1 MLRGKKLTRAS
12 TGARVTDRAR
22 RRILRKM
29 VPGTVP
35 IVGKATVPKTDPG
48 TETEVE
54 CNEAAKARVELRR
67 ATVAP
72 RAAEQVA
79 DATDRMKIPSV
90 MRCAPITRRT
100 EMKKT
105 TMTIFLICMLSLPF
119 VSSSFA
125 QKGGKGNGKGGGN
138 QGNKGQ
144 AGTCEMV
151 AALPLE
157 DLSGAEEHYI
167 TLMREEEKLARD
179 VYLTLSE
186 DWDLAIFANIAGS
199 EQRHMDAVGS
209 LIAKYGLIDPVVDD
223 TVGAFTDPEFTKLYE
238 GLVLQGRE
246 SVVDALQVGAFI
258 EDLDIADLL
267 AALEEVD
274 NADITMVFEHLL
286 QGSGNHYSAFTR
298 LLAGWGESYE
308 PEFVD
313 ADDLEAILSTLP
325 TKGRGGK
332 GANSMSRRSGQGR
345 GTAQG
350 PQDGSGP
357 GDGSCPFGN

>member
-1 MLRGKKLTRAS
+1 
-12 TGARVTDRAR
+12 
-22 RRILRKM
+22 
-29 VPGTVP
+29 
-35 IVGKATVPKTDPG
+35 
-48 TETEVE
+48 
-54 CNEAAKARVELRR
+54 
-67 ATVAP
+67 
-72 RAAEQVA
+72 
-79 DATDRMKIPSV
+79 
-90 MRCAPITRRT
+90 
-100 EMKKT
+100 MKKT

-138 QGNKGQ
+138 QGQTGEC
-144 AGTCEMV
+144 AMI

-157 DLSGAEEHYI
+157 DLSDAEKHYI

-209 LIAKYGLIDPVVDD
+209 LIAKYGLFDPASDD
-223 TVGAFTDPEFTKLYE
+223 TVGVFTNTKLAGLYDDLVSE
-238 GLVLQGRE
+238 GRK
-246 SVVDALQVGAFI
+246 SVVDALLVGAFI
-258 EDLDIADLL
+258 EDLDIYDLL
-267 AALEEVD
+267 EALEEVD

-286 QGSGNHYSAFTR
+286 QGSANHYSAFTR

-308 PEFVD
+308 TEFVD
-313 ADDLEAILSTLP
+313 AEDLEAILSTLP

-345 GTAQG
+345 GAAQG

-357 GDGSCPFGN
+357 GDGTCPFGN